1 MPEYTVVAGPNGV
14 GKSTF
19 SKIFS
24 ADYAIVFDPD
34 KVKAIKER
42 QYPDIPL
49 ESIETMITTEYWN
62 AEDASIEKNQDLTV
76 ETNLRNNFLVDRL
89 QFFKR
94 RGFTINLIYMI
105 LPDIKLSTD
114 RVGLRAAQK
123 GHYIDPESIEYNF
136 NQGIEMLKQHFQKFD
151 NFLLVDGSV
160 DKQLALPK
168 RVLQINNQQISY
180 FNADTPSWA
189 KQLIDEIILKLNS
202 N

>member
-24 ADYAIVFDPD
+24 AEDSIIFDPD
-34 KVKAIKER
+34 KVKAVKER

-62 AEDASIEKNQDLTV
+62 TEDSSVEKNLDLTV
-76 ETNLRNNFLVDRL
+76 ETNLRNGFLIDRL
-89 QFFKR
+89 QLFKS
-94 RGFTINLIYMI
+94 RGYTTNLIYMI
-105 LPDIKLSTD
+105 LQDIKLSTD
-114 RVGLRAAQK
+114 RVGLRTAQK
-123 GHYIDPESIEYNF
+123 GHYIDPESIKYNF
-136 NQGIEMLKQHFQKFD
+136 NQGLEVLKQHFKKFD
-151 NFLLVDGSV
+151 NFLLMDGSV

-168 RVLQINNQQISY
+168 RLLQISNQQISY
-180 FNADTPSWA
+180 FNAETPSWTMP
-189 KQLIDEIILKLNS
+189 LIDEIILKLNS

>member
-24 ADYAIVFDPD
+24 ADDAIIFDPD

-62 AEDASIEKNQDLTV
+62 AEDASSEKNQDLTV
-76 ETNLRNNFLVDRL
+76 ETNLRNNFLIDRL
-89 QFFKR
+89 PFFKR
-94 RGFTINLIYMI
+94 RGYTTNLIYMI
-105 LPDIKLSTD
+105 LPNVKLSID

-136 NQGIEMLKQHFQKFD
+136 NQGIGMLKQHFQKFD

-168 RVLQINNQQISY
+168 RLLQINNQQISY
-180 FNADTPSWA
+180 VNADTPSWA
-189 KQLIDEIILKLNS
+189 TPLIDEIILKLNS